1 MNNEN
6 ERIDLTQF
14 EKILNGP
21 WSLVDGSEVLV
32 CPTEECLGWCECGKG
47 VPTKGP
53 WIWQYLIGVDIGT
66 DHDMNIAGI
75 SQTVDE
81 IMWEDI
87 PPKEEGIAY
96 ATARAVQM
104 LPDLLAELKKMYER
118 EDALVSAIKEL
129 CDSEDS
135 TGCSGDLTVVS
146 LDPMLKLYELT
157 SE

>member
-66 DHDMNIAGI
+66 DHDMNIASI

-96 ATARAVQM
+96 ATAKAVQM

>member
-1 MNNEN
+1 MSS

-14 EKILNGP
+14 GGHTEGNWCINDDGNGVIKTDEFWIRLFEP
-21 WSLVDGSEVLV
+21 YCDDGI
-32 CPTEECLGWCECGKG
+32 TEDEDTINKKL
-47 VPTKGP
+47 
-53 WIWQYLIGVDIGT
+53 
-66 DHDMNIAGI
+66 MI
-75 SQTVDE
+75 S
-81 IMWEDI
+81 
-87 PPKEEGIAY
+87 A
-96 ATARAVQM
+96 
-104 LPDLLAELKKMYER
+104 PDLIAELKKMYER